1 MIFDS
6 HAHLDSEN
14 FDGEI
19 DLIIERAEESG
30 LGFIMNPGVNYESSL
45 AAVELSVKYEMVY
58 AAVGIHPH
66 DASSGDDIMLKL
78 IKKMT
83 SNKKVKAI
91 GEIGLDYPSDFSPR
105 DVQREIFIKQIRL
118 DKEVG
123 LPIIIHDR
131 EANKDVFD
139 ILREENPFETG
150 VVMHCYSGSKELAKE
165 YLKLGAYISIAGPV
179 TFKNN
184 KKTVSVV
191 EVVPLERLFIET
203 DSPYLTP
210 VPYRGKRN
218 EPAYVKYVAQE
229 IAKIKNIPVDEVI
242 NSTTDNAKRFF
253 GIK

>member
-14 FDGEI
+14 FSGEVDSI
-19 DLIIERAEESG
+19 VERARSNEI
-30 LGFIMNPGVNYESSL
+30 GFIMNPGVDYKSSI
-45 AAVELSVKYEMVY
+45 AAVELSKKYDMIY

-66 DASSGDDIMLKL
+66 EASTADDMMIKL
-78 IKKMT
+78 IKAMT
-83 SNKKVKAI
+83 ANKKVKAI
-91 GEIGLDYPSDFSPR
+91 GEIGLDYHYDFSPR

-118 DKEVG
+118 AKEIKF
-123 LPIIIHDR
+123 PIIIHDR

-139 ILREENPFETG
+139 ILKEENPYETG
-150 VVMHCYSGSKELAKE
+150 VVMHCYSGSRELAKE

-184 KKTVSVV
+184 RKTVGVV
-191 EVVPLERLFIET
+191 ESVPIERLFIET

-218 EPAYVKYVAQE
+218 EPSYVKYVAEE
-229 IAKIKNIPVDEVI
+229 IAKIKDMPVEEVI
-242 NSTTDNAKRFF
+242 KITTDNAKRFF
-253 GIK
+253 DIK